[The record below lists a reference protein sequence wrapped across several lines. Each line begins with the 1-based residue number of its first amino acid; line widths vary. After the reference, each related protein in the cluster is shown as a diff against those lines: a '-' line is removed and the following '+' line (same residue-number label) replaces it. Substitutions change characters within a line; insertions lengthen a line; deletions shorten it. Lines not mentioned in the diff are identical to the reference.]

1 MVSFA
6 CLTLRQT
13 IRNNIA
19 DMQENYYENLHNLII
34 MLAGILWTCFIILFL
49 AASRTNFAATPLV
62 RPARQNRHATQAK
75 TLLVLNYNS
84 FILTVSIIGVGI
96 YSTEAGG

>member
-13 IRNNIA
+13 IRNNTA

-34 MLAGILWTCFIILFL
+34 MLAGILGTCFIILPSIGGIFKVWYQMFK
-49 AASRTNFAATPLV
+49 ACPCVMVFSHM
-62 RPARQNRHATQAK
+62 HAAK
-75 TLLVLNYNS
+75 T
-84 FILTVSIIGVGI
+84 
-96 YSTEAGG
+96 EKE